1 MTDSLVLLIVI
12 FMTLLGP
19 AVASFF
25 TAYVYRDLVG
35 DKKYGKRSMCDHC
48 GNTLSAIELVPILS
62 FILQRGKCR
71 KCKENIPAGFF
82 IAELLGLLYFLLFG
96 LGIYKLYLAGT
107 DPASLLIVGGL
118 HFVLMNVFFILAV
131 YDLLSLS
138 IPAKLT
144 YVLAGLGIAVNL
156 IALIVTQLGSEIFS
170 IWGLGELDNLVFAIL
185 SGASVFFLVKIT
197 RKKES
202 VAETCCCCLF
212 GSYAGL
218 AEYYHCIL
226 CHSDTCRCCRYNICM
241 KKKVFRGL
249 QVPLVPF
256 MLLGYIVATFFST
269 ELFDFYCY
277 SMKGF
282 TLLELMVVMG
292 IAAALLALGTV
303 GLISFRNTVQLDQV
317 RSDFISQL
325 RTAQNLAKNSVAS
338 AALGG
343 DLSSPRW
350 MATRYF

>member
-1 MTDSLVLLIVI
+1 MTDSFVLLIVI
-12 FMTLLGP
+12 FITLLGP

-48 GNTLSAIELVPILS
+48 GNTLGAIELVPILS

-71 KCKENIPAGFF
+71 KCKGDIPAGFF

-118 HFVLMNVFFILAV
+118 HFVLVNVFFVLAV

-144 YVLAGLGIAVNL
+144 YVLAGLGITVNL
-156 IALIVTQLGSEIFS
+156 IALVITQLGSEIFS

-185 SGASVFFLVKIT
+185 SGVSVFFLVKIT
-197 RKKES
+197 REKGI
-202 VAETCCCCLF
+202 
-212 GSYAGL
+212 GSGDMLLAVFLGAMLGWPNTIIAFYAIVIPAAVVGIIY
-218 AEYYHCIL
+218 AW
-226 CHSDTCRCCRYNICM
+226 

-269 ELFDFYCY
+269 ELFR
-277 SMKGF
+277 
-282 TLLELMVVMG
+282 LL
-292 IAAALLALGTV
+292 LL
-303 GLISFRNTVQLDQV
+303 
-317 RSDFISQL
+317 
-325 RTAQNLAKNSVAS
+325 
-338 AALGG
+338 
-343 DLSSPRW
+343 
-350 MATRYF
+350 

>member
-197 RKKES
+197 REKGIGGGDMLLA
-202 VAETCCCCLF
+202 VFLGAMLGWPNTIIAF
-212 GSYAGL
+212 YAIVIPAAVVGIIY
-218 AEYYHCIL
+218 AW
-226 CHSDTCRCCRYNICM
+226 

-269 ELFDFYCY
+269 ELFR
-277 SMKGF
+277 
-282 TLLELMVVMG
+282 LL
-292 IAAALLALGTV
+292 LL
-303 GLISFRNTVQLDQV
+303 
-317 RSDFISQL
+317 
-325 RTAQNLAKNSVAS
+325 
-338 AALGG
+338 
-343 DLSSPRW
+343 
-350 MATRYF
+350 